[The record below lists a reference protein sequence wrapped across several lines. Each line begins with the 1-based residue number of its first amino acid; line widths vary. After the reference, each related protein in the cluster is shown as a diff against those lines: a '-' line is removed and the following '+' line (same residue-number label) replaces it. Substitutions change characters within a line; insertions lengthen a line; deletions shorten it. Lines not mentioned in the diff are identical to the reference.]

1 MKQVL
6 ITIASVVLVGC
17 GESQQS
23 ATAPKVKPES
33 ATVKAPDID
42 IQEAAKKGDIELS
55 YNTWLLVLM

>member
-6 ITIASVVLVGC
+6 ITIAAVVLVGC

-23 ATAPKVKPES
+23 ATAPEVKPES
-33 ATVKAPDID
+33 ATVKVPDID

-55 YNTWLLVLM
+55 NNTWLLVLM